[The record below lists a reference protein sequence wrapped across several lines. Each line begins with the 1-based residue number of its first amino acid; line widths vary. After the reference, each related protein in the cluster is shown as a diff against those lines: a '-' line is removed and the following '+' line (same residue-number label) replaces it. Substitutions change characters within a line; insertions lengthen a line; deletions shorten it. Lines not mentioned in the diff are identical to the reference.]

1 MALQYEI
8 AAHFARTDA
17 AREKVEAARTF
28 LTTSLSK
35 QDTWKT
41 CRIPAGPAPSPPRR
55 GPGPGPGRGSGGVV
69 LLFGAPLFF
78 FWRALFFL
86 IFFLSL
92 HRLNLSYP

>member
-41 CRIPAGPAPSPPRR
+41 CRIPGPPAPEAARR
-55 GPGPGPGRGSGGVV
+55 TGEGPGAGSGGMPYF
-69 LLFGAPLFF
+69 LARPFF
-78 FWRALFFL
+78 FWRSPFFL